1 MWTCIIPTLWKSERI
16 KVLFFDLIECEQVG
30 EIIVIDNAPNKDIDH
45 LPKVVHIKNKENI
58 FVNPAWNLGIS
69 IATYENIAIIND
81 DVNFDTSI
89 FAILEPQIKDVGVC
103 GMMYENYS
111 KKKTEAIKIFPLV
124 ERPYGWGCL
133 IFLHKSNYVEIPNE
147 LKIACGDDYLIKFA
161 PKATKLLGLQIESDI
176 STTTQL
182 PEFGEQQIK
191 DNELWRTMNN
201 NNSAKV

>member
-1 MWTCIIPTLWKSERI
+1 MWTCIIPTLWRSSRI
-16 KVLFFDLIECEQVG
+16 HQLLTDLINCAEVG
-30 EIIVIDNAPNKDIDH
+30 EIILVDNAPREAVT
-45 LPKVVHIKNKENI
+45 LPKVRQIICQENI
-58 FVNPAWNLGIS
+58 FVNPSWNLGVS
-69 IATYENIAIIND
+69 LATYENIAIIND

-89 FAILEPQIKDVGVC
+89 FATLEPQIKHIGVC
-103 GMMYENYS
+103 GMMFENYS
-111 KKKTEAIKIFPLV
+111 KKKTETIKIFPLV

-133 IFLHKSNYVEIPNE
+133 IFLHKSNYVEIPND

-191 DNELWRTMNN
+191 DNELWRIMSN
-201 NNSAKV
+201 NNSANQ